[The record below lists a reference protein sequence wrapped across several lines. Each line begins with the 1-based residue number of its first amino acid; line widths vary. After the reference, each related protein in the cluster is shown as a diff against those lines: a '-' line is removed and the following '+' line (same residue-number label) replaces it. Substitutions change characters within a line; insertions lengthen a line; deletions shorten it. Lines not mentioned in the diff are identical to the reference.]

1 MQRGMMMQFDKLPL
15 PVYVLR
21 VEADA
26 SGLPQ
31 DFIFVYANSACASFL
46 GIDGKNY
53 LLGMSFSDIWGDNGA
68 KWLNI
73 YTKTALE
80 GLTQNI
86 EDYNENLKKYLSVD
100 CYQPMYGY
108 CGCFM
113 RDVTQ
118 RRDMERQLYEE
129 KERYRVAMESSI
141 DLLFEYDI
149 RLQVMHSW
157 SNIASENSQEK
168 TRRSYIPDYLS
179 VVIKENLVDPS
190 DREAWLG
197 LLRGERSEE
206 ALEIR
211 MRRYIDEQVDNK
223 WYLVQAT
230 TVYEQGLPVRVVGTM
245 RDIDAWKR
253 MQQEKQLVE
262 SLNYEIN
269 HVLGDIYYAVV
280 HFDLDAGTYHFV
292 ELTGQ
297 KCVDYPY
304 NGTCEEFLAYT
315 RDVVPREDWHKF
327 RQRFNLREM
336 RRVLTKTGDK
346 LEMELRRKN
355 GGVYKWISLMVSY
368 LPDYS
373 GSKKQQAVL
382 VARFIDDE
390 RRREM
395 EQQQELKE
403 ALVAAHTANEAKAY
417 V

>member
-1 MQRGMMMQFDKLPL
+1 METCSS
-15 PVYVLR
+15 V
-21 VEADA
+21 
-26 SGLPQ
+26 
-31 DFIFVYANSACASFL
+31 
-46 GIDGKNY
+46 GINKDKNY

-206 ALEIR
+206 ALEIW

-253 MQQEKQLVE
+253 IVHAFLPGQLNKMISTCVQIKMH
-262 SLNYEIN
+262 YGIIN
-269 HVLGDIYYAVV
+269 IAQHVI
-280 HFDLDAGTYHFV
+280 DLIIKA
-292 ELTGQ
+292 
-297 KCVDYPY
+297 
-304 NGTCEEFLAYT
+304 
-315 RDVVPREDWHKF
+315 
-327 RQRFNLREM
+327 
-336 RRVLTKTGDK
+336 
-346 LEMELRRKN
+346 
-355 GGVYKWISLMVSY
+355 
-368 LPDYS
+368 
-373 GSKKQQAVL
+373 
-382 VARFIDDE
+382 FI
-390 RRREM
+390 R
-395 EQQQELKE
+395 
-403 ALVAAHTANEAKAY
+403 Y
-417 V
+417 F